1 MAFIS
6 LPYKEINAI
15 KVLNISD
22 IDQYS
27 EWNIDNRLQLKS
39 GGMLDRIGKT
49 WEGLGNF
56 GRNRQLTLK
65 NSRQQFPLHTPLL
78 AGAATCAS
86 YIVDRVC
93 GVIS

>member
-27 EWNIDNRLQLKS
+27 EWNIDNNLQLKS
-39 GGMLDRIGKT
+39 RGRLIKSGR
-49 WEGLGNF
+49 LGRENF
-56 GRNRQLTLK
+56 GRNCQLTLK

-78 AGAATCAS
+78 AGAATCAR

-93 GVIS
+93 GMIS